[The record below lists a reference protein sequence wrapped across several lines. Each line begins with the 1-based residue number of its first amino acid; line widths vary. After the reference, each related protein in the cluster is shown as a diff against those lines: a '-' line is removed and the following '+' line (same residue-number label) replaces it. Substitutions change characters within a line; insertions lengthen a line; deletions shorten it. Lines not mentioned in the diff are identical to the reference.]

1 MTAEEAEDYGLW
13 NQEKLKDYLLQT
25 VNNSSSS
32 LISLSQGKI
41 QDPEWINNFLR
52 PAFHKAMIHLVRM
65 TAPSLWKSSNVYSL
79 QGVDF
84 MLDDNMNL
92 WFLESNA
99 SPLLSGLK
107 KYGIF
112 KSVVRGAIEISYG
125 LYKSRMKRVMDVI
138 RKMDVQRQNQGS
150 VTNYNKWRKEYHPAV
165 KNRFESEY
173 LVSNNWQLI
182 LDENRPGTEAYMNYL
197 SLECL

>member
-1 MTAEEAEDYGLW
+1 
-13 NQEKLKDYLLQT
+13 
-25 VNNSSSS
+25 
-32 LISLSQGKI
+32 
-41 QDPEWINNFLR
+41 
-52 PAFHKAMIHLVRM
+52 MIHLVRM
-65 TAPSLWKSSNVYSL
+65 TAPSLWKGSNVYSL

-112 KSVVRGAIEISYG
+112 KSVVQGAIEISYG

-138 RKMDVQRQNQGS
+138 RRMDS
-150 VTNYNKWRKEYHPAV
+150 DNKWRKEYQLAV

-173 LVSNNWQLI
+173 EVKNNWQLI
-182 LDENRPGTEAYMNYL
+182 LDENRPGSEAYMNYL
-197 SLECL
+197 PLECL